1 MLLAPTEKMTQSNGT
16 QQEKKKRH
24 DKIHVRSP
32 VLVHRLIFFF
42 IFFTIFIKS
51 FFLVFFPLKHSRLR
65 DDSLLSQETYFYFFN
80 HVCEGLG

>member
-42 IFFTIFIKS
+42 FYLLHDFHQIFFSS
-51 FFLVFFPLKHSRLR
+51 F
-65 DDSLLSQETYFYFFN
+65 LSAQT
-80 HVCEGLG
+80 LPTPR